1 MICLN
6 TSLCIR
12 GFSDNLE
19 ISIFNT
25 HCTRRK
31 LKTIVSSNVEFQNGY
46 ILHRLDPSLTFNI
59 ARETDFKLY
68 NIGIKVEGVQYT
80 QVKPFVARYSK
91 I

>member
-1 MICLN
+1 MDSPIIWKYLF
-6 TSLCIR
+6 LI
-12 GFSDNLE
+12 L
-19 ISIFNT
+19 IA
-25 HCTRRK
+25 HAK